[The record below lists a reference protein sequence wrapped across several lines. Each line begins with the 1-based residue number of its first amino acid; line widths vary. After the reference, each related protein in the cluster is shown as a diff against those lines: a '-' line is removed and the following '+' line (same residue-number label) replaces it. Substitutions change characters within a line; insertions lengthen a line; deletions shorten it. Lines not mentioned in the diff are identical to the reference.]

1 MDCSLAMGT
10 LHDRLMRLQLESDA
24 VRYRIFWVF
33 QSALTYLGDCYLY
46 CETSGFLG
54 TYES

>member
-1 MDCSLAMGT
+1 MGT

-54 TYES
+54 TYGS